1 MHSAVELVSAWGL
14 QPETIISRLSVQL
27 GSRIAYNVD
36 GHEKIGTQWSQIAIL
51 KRGYKPSW
59 IGKAPRQRA
68 AARNLTLSA
77 LAFNILDT
85 KAQGLLEKEAI
96 CKVGHVHEQYVS

>member
-1 MHSAVELVSAWGL
+1 MDS
-14 QPETIISRLSVQL
+14 
-27 GSRIAYNVD
+27 Y
-36 GHEKIGTQWSQIAIL
+36 EKIGTQWSQIAIL

-77 LAFNILDT
+77 LASNILDT
-85 KAQGLLEKEAI
+85 KAKGFLEKGAI
-96 CKVGHVHEQYVS
+96 CKVEQVQCQSVSSYFAFPKSKRYPDK